1 LELTDRQILILRG
14 LTEKPALDVPAKMV
28 DDHMDELIDTGYVTV
43 RGFDDLFSYEITE
56 DGRAALKR
64 SDGGG

>member
-1 LELTDRQILILRG
+1 MELTDRQILILRG
-14 LTEKPALDVPAKMV
+14 LRGKSALDVPAKMV

-43 RGFDDLFSYEITE
+43 RVFGDQFSYEITE

-64 SDGGG
+64 SDGGS